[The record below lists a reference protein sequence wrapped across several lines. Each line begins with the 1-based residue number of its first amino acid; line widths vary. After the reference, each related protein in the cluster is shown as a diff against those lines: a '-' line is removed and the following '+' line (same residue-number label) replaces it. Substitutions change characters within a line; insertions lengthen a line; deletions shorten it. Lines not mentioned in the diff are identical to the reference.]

1 MLGIIRLEEDDSEE
15 LLWRGAGMVTSE
27 ATLWFWMLY
36 QYKYAPR
43 WLEEKSNTATKSPLC
58 TDVQLR
64 SQFFFELNETTK

>member
-1 MLGIIRLEEDDSEE
+1 

-43 WLEEKSNTATKSPLC
+43 RLEEKSNTATKSPLC
-58 TDVQLR
+58 TEQLR
-64 SQFFFELNETTK
+64 SQFFFRTTTKCP